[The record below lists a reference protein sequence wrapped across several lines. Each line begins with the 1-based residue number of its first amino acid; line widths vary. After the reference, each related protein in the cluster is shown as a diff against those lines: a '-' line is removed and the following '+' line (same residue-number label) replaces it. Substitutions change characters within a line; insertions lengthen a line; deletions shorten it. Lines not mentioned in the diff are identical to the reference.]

1 MDYSLVR
8 LARRSATVVHHND
21 RLYIETHDRPALLAS
36 PPGQLLVTSDAI
48 KDLVYNRFALLRSKK
63 DYSLVRP
70 AQSAATV
77 VHHTNSL

>member
-48 KDLVYNRFALLRSKK
+48 KDLVYNRFALFRSKV
-63 DYSLVRP
+63 DYSLV
-70 AQSAATV
+70 
-77 VHHTNSL
+77 